1 MRIKGKWLIA
11 ILAFAVTM
19 ATVTACGKEQKEEET
34 PQGETE
40 DKIEIGVSFDT
51 FVVERWQRDRDI
63 FVATANELGA
73 EVNVQNP
80 NGQAE
85 EQIRQLEYFIDK
97 KVDVIVVVPIDAD
110 ALSEVIKKAKDEGIK
125 VISYD
130 RLVNNADVD
139 LYISFDNE
147 AVGHCMGRSMEKQ
160 LTVGDK
166 VIMLSGPLTDGNV
179 SQVNAGFQEEMEK
192 AGIQIVDIAYMDEW
206 KSELAYEY
214 MDENMDW
221 IKDDIRGIM
230 CGNDNLAS
238 QVIFALAENRLAG
251 EMIVVGQDADLDACQ
266 RIVEGT
272 QFMTVYKP
280 VNLLAEKAANMAVS
294 LAKGEEIVYEEKI
307 HDGTYE
313 VPYIKLTPEAVTR
326 ENMDEVIIAQGFH
339 LKEDVYINI
348 KNTLPSSEKETEDI
362 KE

>member
-1 MRIKGKWLIA
+1 MRFKKRGFVAAMAFLIA
-11 ILAFAVTM
+11 
-19 ATVTACGKEQKEEET
+19 ATGIFACGQKQEEVEIA
-34 PQGETE
+34 QEE
-40 DKIEIGVSFDT
+40 AEEKIEIGMSFDT

-80 NGQAE
+80 NGNVE

-110 ALSEVIKKAKDEGIK
+110 SLSEVIGKAKDEGIK

-130 RLVNNADVD
+130 RLANNADVD

-147 AVGHCMGRSMEKQ
+147 AVGRCMGKSMGKQ
-160 LTVGDK
+160 MTVGDK
-166 VIMLSGPLTDGNV
+166 VIMISGPLTDGNV
-179 SQVNAGFQEEMEK
+179 SQVNAGFMEEMEK
-192 AGIQIVDIAYMDEW
+192 AGIQVVDIAYMDEW
-206 KSELAYEY
+206 RPELAYEY
-214 MDENMDW
+214 MEENIDS
-221 IKDDIRGIM
+221 IKEDVQGIM

-238 QVIFALAENRLAG
+238 QVIFALSENRLAG
-251 EMIVVGQDADLDACQ
+251 EILVVGQDADLDACQ

-280 VNLLAEKAANMAVS
+280 VNLLAEEAAHMAVA
-294 LAKGEEIVYEEKI
+294 LAKGEEIVCEEMI
-307 HDGTYE
+307 NDGTYD
-313 VPYIKLTPEAVTR
+313 VPYIKLTPEAVTK
-326 ENMDEVIIAQGFH
+326 ENIDDVIIGQGFH

-348 KNTLPSSEKETEDI
+348 RNVMPSTEEETDNI